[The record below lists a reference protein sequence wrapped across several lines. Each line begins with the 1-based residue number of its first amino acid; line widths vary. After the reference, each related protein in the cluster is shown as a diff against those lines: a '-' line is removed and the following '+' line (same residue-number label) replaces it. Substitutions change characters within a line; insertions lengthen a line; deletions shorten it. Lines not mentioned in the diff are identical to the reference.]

1 VRLVAMSDALEKA
14 NVPRIEAL
22 GKLAEMR
29 GCSIE
34 EVMVSLGM
42 IAVPASEKY
51 KTISKTL
58 AEQDFLAPHPA

>member
-1 VRLVAMSDALEKA
+1 
-14 NVPRIEAL
+14 
-22 GKLAEMR
+22 LAEMR